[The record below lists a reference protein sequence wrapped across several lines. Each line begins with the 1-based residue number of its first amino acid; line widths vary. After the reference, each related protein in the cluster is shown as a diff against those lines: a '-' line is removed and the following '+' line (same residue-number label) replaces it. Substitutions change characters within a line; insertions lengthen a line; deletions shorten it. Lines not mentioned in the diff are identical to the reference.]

1 MRARTLLAAVL
12 AASCEGTT
20 RPADGGLDV
29 ALRDVG
35 AADLGVAFDASE
47 VSAPQPF
54 ERSVG
59 ALTVRG
65 FPLGLTLARGG
76 ATVLRSPTARPFLE
90 VGVVEG
96 GASTTRF
103 YDPRVDTPADV
114 TWRALDRLAAAPETT
129 PEGLR
134 LRLAGE
140 AGLSAEVRI
149 AQAERGVTVRVEVPG
164 AEVALLRFNFAS
176 DDGAYHG
183 LGEQFAGADARG
195 RVVPMQLQTGGT
207 TSGTNEQHVPV
218 PFLVSSKGYGV
229 FVETREAGAFDVAST
244 SPDVVRATFEGSRA
258 TLHLYENADPL
269 RVVADYTRDTGL
281 PRLPPRWAFAPQQWR
296 NVWRSGDEMLEDA
309 RRLRSEGIPTTTMWI
324 DNPWQVSYN
333 DGRIDE
339 ARFPNPAA
347 LMQTLASLG
356 YRVIFWSTP
365 FLDAVPDGAQP
376 MNEAERLFVTA
387 RERGY
392 LVRAS
397 NNTPYISPTRFFSPS
412 GMSDAFGALVDFSAP
427 GASAYFE
434 ETLRHTIEL
443 GGRGYKLDYAEDV
456 LPELAGRRTGLR
468 FANGES
474 ERTQRWFYP
483 QGYHGAYRAALDRWA
498 GGDGFTLVRASSWG
512 GQRVC
517 DIIWPG
523 DLDNDFRPGTD
534 GQVGGLPAA
543 VSALISLSESGFPS
557 FASDTGGYRGGRP
570 TREALLR
577 WAEHTA
583 MSPFMQLGGGGES
596 HNPWTYDAEA
606 STIYRDL
613 ARLHN
618 QLVPYFYAQVR
629 RASVDGTP
637 PVRSLALAFPND
649 PGARNDP
656 YAYLIGDDLLA
667 APVVTAGA
675 IRRQV
680 HFPPGEWV
688 SWYTGFKFTGP
699 ADLGV
704 PALIGQP
711 PLFVRVGA
719 AVEMLAPEVQTLVPT
734 TAPDLIDAD
743 DRANTRVLR
752 VVPGAETTVTLDDA
766 TARVR
771 STGAERAE
779 LVFTAG
785 ARVNR
790 LRVEFDFGTM
800 VGAGAAVRVGTTRAV
815 EDPRAATGGCTSCW
829 STAASRALITVSVE
843 GSATVSV
850 ARDGSMP

>member
-1 MRARTLLAAVL
+1 MRARPLLAALL
-12 AASCEGTT
+12 AAACDGTT
-20 RPADGGLDV
+20 RPADGGLDA
-29 ALRDVG
+29 ALRDAGTTDAPQV
-35 AADLGVAFDASE
+35 FDASE

-54 ERSVG
+54 ERRVG

-65 FPLGLTLARGG
+65 FPLGFSLARGD

-96 GASTTRF
+96 GASATRF

-114 TWRALDRLAAAPETT
+114 TWRALDRLTAMPETT

-134 LRLAGE
+134 LRLAGDG
-140 AGLSAEVRI
+140 GLSADVHV

-183 LGEQFAGADARG
+183 LGEQFAGAEARG

-207 TSGTNEQHVPV
+207 TSGTNEQHVPI
-218 PFLVSSKGYGV
+218 PFLVSSKGYGI
-229 FVETREAGAFDVAST
+229 FVETREAGAFDVASS
-244 SPDVVRATFEGSRA
+244 SPDFVRATFEGARA

-309 RRLRSEGIPTTTMWI
+309 RRLRSEAIPTTTMWI

-339 ARFPNPAA
+339 ARFPNPAM

-387 RERGY
+387 RERGF

-412 GMSDAFGALVDFSAP
+412 GMGDAFGALVDFSAP
-427 GASAYFE
+427 GASRFFE
-434 ETLRHTIEL
+434 DTLRHTIEL

-606 STIYRDL
+606 SAIYRDL

-637 PVRSLALAFPND
+637 PVRSLPLAFPND

-656 YAYLIGDDLLA
+656 YTYLIGDDLLA
-667 APVVTAGA
+667 APVVTAAA
-675 IRRQV
+675 IRRRV

-699 ADLGV
+699 ADLDV
-704 PALIGQP
+704 PAVIGQP

-734 TAPDLIDAD
+734 TATDLVDAD

-752 VVPGAETTVTLDDA
+752 VVPGGETTVTLDDA

-771 STGAERAE
+771 STGPERAE

-785 ARVNR
+785 ARVTR
-790 LRVEFDFGTM
+790 LRAEFDFGTM
-800 VGAGAAVRVGTTRAV
+800 GTGAAVRVGTARAV
-815 EDPRAATGGCTSCW
+815 EDPRATTGGCTSCW
-829 STAASRALITVSVE
+829 SSATSRPLITVSVE
-843 GSATVSV
+843 GSTTLSLT
-850 ARDGSMP
+850 RDGTMP

>member
-1 MRARTLLAAVL
+1 MRARPLLAALL
-12 AASCEGTT
+12 AAACEGTT
-20 RPADGGLDV
+20 RPADGGLDAAPLDV
-29 ALRDVG
+29 AAPDV
-35 AADLGVAFDASE
+35 AVDASE

-54 ERSVG
+54 ERTVG
-59 ALTVRG
+59 GLTVRG
-65 FPLGLTLARGG
+65 FPLGLSLARGG
-76 ATVLRSPTARPFLE
+76 VAVLRSPTARPFLE

-114 TWRALDRLAAAPETT
+114 TWRALDRLTAAPETT
-129 PEGLR
+129 AEGLR

-140 AGLSAEVRI
+140 GGLSADVHV
-149 AQAERGVTVRVEVPG
+149 AQAERGVTLRVEVPG
-164 AEVALLRFNFAS
+164 PEVALLRFNFAS

-207 TSGTNEQHVPV
+207 TSGTNEQHVPI
-218 PFLVSSKGYGV
+218 PFLVSSKGYGI

-244 SPDVVRATFEGSRA
+244 SADLVRATFEGARA
-258 TLHLYENADPL
+258 TVHLYENPDPL

-339 ARFPNPAA
+339 ARFPNPAQ

-365 FLDAVPDGAQP
+365 FLDAVPEGAQP

-427 GASAYFE
+427 GASRYFE
-434 ETLRHTIEL
+434 ETLRHTLEL

-498 GGDGFTLVRASSWG
+498 NGDGFTLVRASSWG

-637 PVRSLALAFPND
+637 PVRSLPLAFPND

-656 YAYLIGDDLLA
+656 FTYLIGDDLLA

-675 IRRQV
+675 IRRVV

-688 SWYTGFKFTGP
+688 SWYTGFKFAGP

-704 PALIGQP
+704 PAVIGQP

-734 TAPDLIDAD
+734 TASDIIDAD

-779 LVFTAG
+779 VVFTAG
-785 ARVNR
+785 ARVTR

-800 VGAGAAVRVGTTRAV
+800 AGGAAVRVGTTLAV
-815 EDPRAATGGCTSCW
+815 EDRRATTGECTSCW
-829 STAASRALITVSVE
+829 STTVSRPLITVSVE
-843 GSATVSV
+843 GSTTVSV
-850 ARDGSMP
+850 TRDGSMP